1 MRTDMNDPDIRLR
14 DVTAEDLSVFYEHQR
29 DPEATRMAAFESRD
43 RDAFMAHWNRIVADP
58 ALIARTVTVDGRV
71 AGNVVCFDQGGQ
83 RLVGY
88 WIGREY
94 WGRGVAT
101 RALSLLV
108 DEVHERPLYA
118 HVATTNPAS
127 RRVLEK
133 CGFTMWPDPANPT
146 ILTSSDG
153 VEEFVLALN
162 ATPG

>member
-1 MRTDMNDPDIRLR
+1 MESADIRLR
-14 DVTAEDLSVFYEHQR
+14 DVAAGDLPVFYEHQL
-29 DPEATRMAAFESRD
+29 DPEAIRMAVFESRD

-58 ALIARTVTVDGRV
+58 TLITRTVTVDGAV
-71 AGNVVCFDQGGQ
+71 AGNVVCFDQAGQ

-101 RALSLLV
+101 RALALLLDVV
-108 DEVHERPLYA
+108 DERPLFA
-118 HVATTNPAS
+118 HVATTNVAS

-133 CGFTMWPDPANPT
+133 CGFTMSGEPDSPT

-153 VEEFVLALN
+153 VEEFLMELPLQN
-162 ATPG
+162 PG